1 MSDFPESAQMK
12 NNVTEVMNQGMEL
25 VDLFVNKNYLID
37 IDKCEPIPLDPYERH
52 FQQCHF
58 SKLIRLYMT

>member
-12 NNVTEVMNQGMEL
+12 NNGTEVMNQVMEL

-37 IDKCEPIPLDPYERH
+37 IYNCEPIPLDPDEKTYSR
-52 FQQCHF
+52 
-58 SKLIRLYMT
+58 